1 VRPVTPCPAEDV
13 LVQFAEG
20 RLDASSRAAIDTHVD
35 ACRSCRLIVAG
46 LTSKGGATSTA
57 GLDSKLA
64 TPGSGERHHA
74 GDRLTTG
81 KTLGRYQVGGF
92 LGAGAMGEVYLATDP
107 ALGRRV
113 ALKVLRVAEG
123 KDSPELRARLVRE
136 AQVMGRLSHPNVVG
150 VYEVGDEA
158 GQVFIAMEFVDGES
172 LRRWVAEPREWRS
185 VLRVYLEAG
194 KGLAAAHA
202 RGLVHRDFKP
212 DNVLVD
218 TEGRVRVSDF
228 GLAADID
235 DAFTNST
242 AKLEGSVSVRLTQS
256 GALVGTPA
264 YMSPEMLQRR
274 STSAASDQFAFCVAV
289 VEGLTGIRPMDGET
303 LPALMRAR
311 LAGPVLKERSEVPSA
326 VWRALKRGLEV
337 EPARRF
343 TSMDELLDVLTRTL
357 EPRRRWP
364 LVAAAAVTVGA
375 LSIAGVMWRQRSPS
389 CEVPASALTGVWDD
403 AQRARV
409 QQAMLASTVPFAKT
423 TAARVRQALEAHATQ
438 WALARRTACEATWV
452 ERTQSE
458 RLLDL
463 RMRCLDRAKDE
474 LGAVAA
480 FFAQADEATMT
491 SATSV
496 LSSLRPLEW
505 CADERLLSS
514 AVAPPTPAQSAA
526 VTSVRE
532 ALARTQ
538 VLIAARPKAAV
549 DTLASLAAQAKT
561 TGYAPVHAEVLADL
575 AEAHLANSDAKQAET
590 SAREAITVADA
601 VADDVD
607 RAKALLTLIDAVG
620 PEQARWSEGTA
631 LVKDARAVVTRLGN
645 DPGLESLLELRQGKL
660 HYTQSQYAEALPHY
674 ERALRLREA
683 QLGKDDARV
692 AEVLQLLAI
701 CTGSLGK
708 LDAAKVLYERT
719 LRIREAALGPE
730 HPEVAATL
738 NTLGIDASD
747 RGDFDGA
754 LALYQ
759 RALDIRVKALGPTHS
774 RVGHVLTN
782 MAGVYLSKG
791 DAERAVTTIEQSIE
805 VEATSMGAEH
815 PSLAE
820 PWSLACEAHAT
831 LGHEKESIAACE
843 RALAI
848 TLKTRAPTH
857 VRVGLVQLSWG
868 EALLKLG
875 KPAEALTHLKE
886 ARAPIAARVGPGD
899 MYALQL
905 EAAEAEGLLAMKR
918 PRDGLANVARALE
931 GMKANE
937 PVSPEIIGRVL
948 VAAAQTTWAAGKKA
962 DAEPLTQRAL
972 EYLRSRQTLTKA
984 KTSFEAWVAN
994 RG

>member
-1 VRPVTPCPAEDV
+1 MSTTCPAEDV

-20 RLDASSRAAIDTHVD
+20 RLDASTRSAIDSHVD
-35 ACRSCRLIVAG
+35 TCRSCRLILAG
-46 LTSKGGATSTA
+46 LTSKDRATSTA
-57 GLDSKLA
+57 GIDSTLA
-64 TPGSGERHHA
+64 SPGSGPKSQAGERLRPGA
-74 GDRLTTG
+74 
-81 KTLGRYQVGGF
+81 TLARYSVVGF

-123 KDSPELRARLVRE
+123 RDSPELRARLVRE
-136 AQVMGRLSHPNVVG
+136 AQAMGRLSHPNVVG

-158 GQVFIAMEFVDGES
+158 GQVFIAMEFVDGDS
-172 LRRWVAEPREWRS
+172 LRRWLGEPREWQA

-228 GLAADID
+228 GLAADVD
-235 DAFTNST
+235 DAFAAST
-242 AKLEGSVSVRLTQS
+242 GPLDGTANVRLTQT

-264 YMSPEMLQRR
+264 YMAPEMLQRR

-289 VEGLTGIRPMDGET
+289 VEGLTGKRPMDGET

-311 LAGPVLKERSEVPSA
+311 LAGPVLEERGAVASE
-326 VWRALKRGLEV
+326 VWRALKRGLDV
-337 EPARRF
+337 DPARRF
-343 TSMDELLDVLTRTL
+343 ASMDELLAALSRPL

-364 LVAAAAVTVGA
+364 LVAAAVMTASA
-375 LSIAGVMWRQRSPS
+375 LSVAGVVWRQRAPS
-389 CEVPASALTGVWDD
+389 CEVPPSALAGVWDE

-423 TAARVRQALEAHATQ
+423 TAARVAQALDAHANQ
-438 WALARRTACEATWV
+438 WALARRAACEATWV

-458 RLLDL
+458 QLLDL
-463 RMRCLDRAKDE
+463 RMRCLDRSRDE
-474 LGAVAA
+474 LGAVVA
-480 FFAQADEATMT
+480 FFAQADDATMT
-491 SATSV
+491 GATGV

-505 CADERLLSS
+505 CADARLLSS
-514 AVAPPTPAQSAA
+514 SVAPPTPAQTAA
-526 VTSVRE
+526 VTAVRE
-532 ALARTQ
+532 TLARTQ

-549 DTLASLAAQAKT
+549 DALTPLAETSKA
-561 TGYAPVHAEVLADL
+561 TGYSPVHAEVLADL

-590 SAREAITVADA
+590 SAREAITIADA
-601 VADDVD
+601 VGDDVD
-607 RAKALLTLIDAVG
+607 RARALLTLIDAVG
-620 PEQARWSEGTA
+620 PEQARWVEA
-631 LVKDARAVVTRLGN
+631 AAVVKDARAVVTRLGN

-660 HYTQSQYAEALPHY
+660 HYTQSQYTEALPHY
-674 ERALRLREA
+674 EKALALREA
-683 QLGKDDARV
+683 RFGKDDARV

-708 LDAAKVLYERT
+708 LEAAKVLYERT
-719 LRIREAALGPE
+719 LQIREAALGPE

-747 RGDFDGA
+747 RGDLDGA
-754 LALYQ
+754 LALFQ

-791 DAERAVTTIEQSIE
+791 EPERAVTTIERAIE
-805 VEATSMGAEH
+805 VEATSLGAEH

-820 PWSLACEAHAT
+820 PLSLACEAHAT
-831 LGHEKESIAACE
+831 LGHETEANAACA

-848 TLKTRAPTH
+848 TLKNRAPTH
-857 VRVGLVQLSWG
+857 VRVGLVHLSWG

-875 KPAEALTHLKE
+875 KPADALLHFKD

-899 MYALQL
+899 MYFLQL
-905 EAAEAEGLLAMKR
+905 EAAEAEALLALKR
-918 PRDGLANVARALE
+918 PREGLANVARALE
-931 GMKANE
+931 GMKLNE
-937 PVSPEIIGRVL
+937 PVSPDIIGRVL
-948 VAAAQTTWAAGKKA
+948 VVAAQTTWNAGKKA
-962 DAEPLTQRAL
+962 EAEPLTARAL
-972 EYLRSRQTLTKA
+972 EYLRAKPTLTKA
-984 KTSFEAWVAN
+984 KTSFEAWVTQ
-994 RG
+994 RK